1 MKKALKIIGIAL
13 GSVLVLIVAALLY
26 FNFKGIPK
34 YEVNAP
40 EVQISMD
47 SATIARGEYLTNL
60 SCGMCHTGADNKL
73 SGGLM
78 EDNKDFGIWYAANI
92 TQHSEYGIGK
102 YTEGELMYLLRTGV
116 KRDGAFSIPL
126 MPRFVH
132 LSDEDLKSIIAY
144 LKSDANK
151 VKASDIQHPNNQPT
165 LLVKILSNLV
175 FKPLPYPETAPKAAH
190 PNDPI
195 AYGKYLAIGALLCY
209 DCHSASFETN
219 DILVP
224 ENSPGYF
231 GGGAPIPVIGDPSD
245 IALAANITPH
255 PAHGIGNW
263 TAEQFANAVRY
274 GQGADGVGLHPAM
287 PKFTILTD
295 SDVSA
300 IWAYMQTVPALDNQV
315 ENN

>member
-1 MKKALKIIGIAL
+1 MKKALKIIGILL
-13 GSVLVLIVAALLY
+13 GSAIVLILAALLY
-26 FNFKGIPK
+26 FNIKGFPK

-78 EDNKDFGIWYAANI
+78 EDNKDFGVWYAANI
-92 TQHSEYGIGK
+92 TQDPEHGIGK
-102 YTEGELMYLLRTGV
+102 YTNGELMYLLRTGV
-116 KRDGAFSIPL
+116 KRDGEFAIPL

-132 LSDEDLKSIIAY
+132 LSDEDLKSIVAY

-151 VKASDIQHPNNQPT
+151 VQPSAVQHPDHQPT

-175 FKPLPYPETAPKAAH
+175 FKPLPYPETPPATVN
-190 PNDPI
+190 PNDAV
-195 AYGKYLAIGALLCY
+195 AYGKYLATGAFLCY

-219 DILVP
+219 DILIP

-231 GGGAPIPVIGDPSD
+231 GGGAPVPVIGNPAD
-245 IALAANITPH
+245 ITLAANITPH
-255 PAHGIGNW
+255 PEHGIGNW
-263 TAEQFANAVRY
+263 TEEQFANAVRY

-287 PKFTILTD
+287 PKFTLMTD
-295 SDVSA
+295 SDVHA
-300 IWAYMQTVPALDNQV
+300 IWAYMQTVPAIDNEV
-315 ENN
+315 KR